1 MTTCKPRGS
10 SSQVPRSTA
19 TQHSPSALTDVCQTS
34 PSLLNAPHHVQM
46 PSYQTTPHDSTHQPA
61 RPHPYGWSHSDHSA
75 ISTAST
81 VRGGALS
88 SLRGQ
93 PRALSDSAVRSG
105 PSQTAVL
112 RTVFVQDVGW
122 ASQVSDSH
130 RHVYQCSH
138 QEFSTQSC
146 ICVRW
151 CQERSVSTTLTA
163 LNCCW
168 TRQQA
173 PALSSSLT
181 PTDRR

>member
-1 MTTCKPRGS
+1 MTMCKPRGSSSS

-81 VRGGALS
+81 VRGGASS

-93 PRALSDSAVRSG
+93 PRALSDSAV

-122 ASQVSDSH
+122 ASQVRGFATH
-130 RHVYQCSH
+130 
-138 QEFSTQSC
+138 TAMC
-146 ICVRW
+146 ISALTRSLAYNPV
-151 CQERSVSTTLTA
+151 SVSDGVGRGLCQ
-163 LNCCW
+163 LH
-168 TRQQA
+168 
-173 PALSSSLT
+173 
-181 PTDRR
+181 